1 MRKKEKNCIEKNEK
15 IKKERKKERKEGNY
29 VDEGV
34 REGMENTKNG
44 SKLKELSDPH
54 NNVHAFICKGW
65 RGNGVVFCLMSL
77 SAMPWELLTGYRL
90 VPVAHTGTTD
100 RLFRL
105 ANRHV
110 V

>member
-1 MRKKEKNCIEKNEK
+1 
-15 IKKERKKERKEGNY
+15 
-29 VDEGV
+29 
-34 REGMENTKNG
+34 MENTKNG

-77 SAMPWELLTGYRL
+77 SAMPWELLTGYRV